1 MHSHI
6 FLSSSKKDVCY
17 CKICSKLSYKGNIGQ
32 ESPIKIV
39 HKFDVDPLKFK
50 FKPFSAIANYSLP
63 NHIKYLESKKIGIY
77 KIKYLVS
84 KFGLRSMVF
93 YKAINFMNEIFLKT
107 ELSIENIENV
117 ASICVLLITLF
128 NECCL
133 PLVNE
138 EFLSLNEYSILYH
151 YNSIYL
157 PYDKDR
163 RNIEI
168 LNKKKIKHKKNING
182 LVHYIKKNVNNCK
195 YWEVLCLKVL
205 NYDLGKYSAYDYL
218 ILFFE
223 LGIIFVK
230 EKINIIEIL
239 KYCIY
244 ILDFII
250 NEKKSC
256 DYSQYTLAMSI
267 IKVALENNSVFDKNV
282 FKYIYGVDLSK
293 KKYIYCSNMIK
304 KILNLKF
311 NTNIIINLNLFNSQI
326 NQYHKYDES
335 ALNILSNQFINDE
348 EEKNNNINHNYNN
361 IIVNKQKQYCF
372 NDKNYLDQLEYIINN
387 SKNIIIKNNFINNNI
402 NINNNNFFYRNYI
415 ISNYYNYINNI
426 YNTYKI
432 LQSDKDSKISSE
444 KINYFNNSKE
454 FKNY

>member
-32 ESPIKIV
+32 ESPIKIL

-50 FKPFSAIANYSLP
+50 FKPFSAIANYNLP

-157 PYDKDR
+157 PNDKDR

-326 NQYHKYDES
+326 NQYYKYDES
-335 ALNILSNQFINDE
+335 VLNILSNQFINDE
-348 EEKNNNINHNYNN
+348 EEKNNNINHNYHN